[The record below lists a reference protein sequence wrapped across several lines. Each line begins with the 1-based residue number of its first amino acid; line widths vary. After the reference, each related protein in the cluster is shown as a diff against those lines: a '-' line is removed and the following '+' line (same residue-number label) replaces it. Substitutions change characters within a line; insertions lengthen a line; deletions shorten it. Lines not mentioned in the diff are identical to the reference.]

1 MTRSASQQPADPAD
15 PDRREE
21 ADSRAV
27 AVTAAAGGILGVLAA
42 LVGVGM
48 LVAKAFGAH
57 PWPVISQIPLLMLPV
72 AFLLLM
78 VALVLAVRRRRRV

>member
-1 MTRSASQQPADPAD
+1 MTSSRAPRTADPAA
-15 PDRREE
+15 PSDREGDD
-21 ADSRAV
+21 ARAV
-27 AVTAAAGGILGVLAA
+27 AVTAATGGILGVLAA

-57 PWPVISQIPLLMLPV
+57 PWPVISQIPLLLLPV

-78 VALVLAVRRRRRV
+78 AALVLAVRRRRRI

>member
-1 MTRSASQQPADPAD
+1 MTRSASPQPAASAD

-21 ADSRAV
+21 TDSRAL

-78 VALVLAVRRRRRV
+78 AALVLAVRRRRRV

>member
-1 MTRSASQQPADPAD
+1 
-15 PDRREE
+15 
-21 ADSRAV
+21 
-27 AVTAAAGGILGVLAA
+27 LGVLAA

-78 VALVLAVRRRRRV
+78 AALVLAVRRRRRV

>member
-1 MTRSASQQPADPAD
+1 MTRSASPQPAAPT
-15 PDRREE
+15 PSPRREGD
-21 ADSRAV
+21 DSRAV

-78 VALVLAVRRRRRV
+78 AALILAVRRRRRV